1 VSSPGRFIS
10 AAAAA
15 GIVVALTTYHAT
27 PVALS
32 LVGLLWASVPF
43 ALALALTRRPQLA
56 LWLAAVVCLA
66 LYLLSR
72 VKIHYYKEPLLASD
86 FYLAV
91 DPTNWHTLAHYPLA
105 ALPAVLLVLGIAAIA
120 FAFRREARIGA
131 RGLLA
136 VLALV
141 ALHAASAVAVT
152 RSPHLAAQWQASL
165 PKGKSPYVDI
175 VMSLQTHFVP
185 PSPHGDGARFARYIK
200 DAGGAKAAAK
210 PDIVVWLQESTLDP
224 QFYDLDG
231 ARPPRL
237 RMFELD
243 AHTHAKGPLRVQT
256 AGGGTWL
263 SEFALLTGL
272 PSSDFGVAKS
282 AVFYTVT
289 PHLTHSL
296 FRELQRDGYRA
307 VVLTPFNKSAY
318 HAASAYADLGVDVVL
333 QPQELGY
340 PGSLSDN
347 LWHIPSAD
355 LAAYALQVLKRYEDK
370 PIFLFMLTMKEHGPY
385 DSSHPVGYGLDRLP
399 DRALAGRLSDYFSRL
414 QALDAATEQFA
425 AQLFARAR
433 PAMFLY
439 FGDHQPFVGASLA
452 YRTSIPRPAFATQF
466 VLRDNLP
473 GPAGQSLPLTDIS
486 FLGGMLLE
494 RAGLPLSPFYAAN
507 VALRKA
513 CHGGMEDCGNRQLVG
528 DYQDY
533 IYRTLQIAGR

>member
-1 VSSPGRFIS
+1 VSSLGRFAS
-10 AAAAA
+10 AAVAA
-15 GIVVALTTYHAT
+15 GIVVALTTHRAT
-27 PVALS
+27 PAALS

-43 ALALALTRRPQLA
+43 ALALVLTRRPQLA
-56 LWLAAVVCLA
+56 LWLAALVCLA
-66 LYLLSR
+66 LYFLSR

-86 FYLAV
+86 FYLAA

-105 ALPAVLLVLGIAAIA
+105 ALPAALAVLGLAALA
-120 FAFRREARIGA
+120 LVFRREARIGA
-131 RGLLA
+131 RAVLA
-136 VLALV
+136 VLTLL
-141 ALHAASAVAVT
+141 ALHAAAAVAVT
-152 RSPHLAAQWQASL
+152 RSAPLAAQWQASL

-175 VMSLQTHFVP
+175 VMSLQSHFVP
-185 PSPHGDGARFARYIK
+185 PTPHGDGARFAPYIK
-200 DAGGAKAAAK
+200 KGGGAQAPTK
-210 PDIVVWLQESTLDP
+210 PDIVVWLQESTFDP

-231 ARPPRL
+231 AEPPRL

-243 AHTHAKGPLRVQT
+243 SHTHAKGPLRVQT

-272 PSSDFGVAKS
+272 PSTDFGVAKS

-289 PHLTHSL
+289 PHLKHSL
-296 FRELQRDGYRA
+296 FRELRRDGYRT

-340 PGSLSDN
+340 PGSPSDN
-347 LWHIPSAD
+347 LWHIASAD
-355 LAAYALQVLKRYEDK
+355 MAGYALQVVKRYEDK

-385 DSSHPVGYGLDRLP
+385 DSSHPVGYRLDRLA
-399 DRALAGRLSDYFSRL
+399 DRALAGRLSDYFARL
-414 QALDAATEQFA
+414 EALDAATEQFA
-425 AQLFARAR
+425 ARLFARDR

-439 FGDHQPFVGASLA
+439 FGDHQAVFGASLA
-452 YRTSIPRPAFATQF
+452 YRTNIPRPDFATQF

-473 GPAGQSLPLTDIS
+473 EPARQSLPLTDIS

-513 CHGGMEDCGNRQLVG
+513 CHGGMEDCANRQLVG